1 MNTQLLPELLLSEL
15 KSGEKDL
22 LQTLVLLE
30 EYIFQN
36 EAESSLEH
44 KTHKEK
50 EDQTNSETQAYQSL
64 DTLEAI
70 IEQCQAVISEIE
82 SPLEK
87 SEALLNEL
95 FYQHL
100 FIDKH
105 KSTWPLS
112 AFKVATGL
120 NQRQMAPMVKAALVS
135 EIINACGFSCDL
147 VFVPNKVM
155 VRLCCNDDYAIVFDA
170 VTGESLDWH
179 ELDSCLGELEGDPSQ
194 QSLSTMDRSAI
205 LIEHLSTLKNTLIR
219 EQVFDK
225 ALLCVDVLLSLNPD
239 DPLQR
244 RDRGFL
250 LHQLD
255 CFKVAVDDYRY
266 FVEQCPKDPA
276 AQLLKIQL
284 ENITISE
291 PTFH

>member
-1 MNTQLLPELLLSEL
+1 MNTLLLSEL
-15 KSGEKDL
+15 QSEEKDL

-30 EYIFQN
+30 EHIFQTYGVGQQI
-36 EAESSLEH
+36 EVTEPSLDSLE
-44 KTHKEK
+44 T
-50 EDQTNSETQAYQSL
+50 
-64 DTLEAI
+64 I
-70 IEQCQAVISEIE
+70 IEQCHAVIAEIE
-82 SPLEK
+82 SPLEQA
-87 SEALLNEL
+87 EVLLNEL
-95 FYQHL
+95 FFQHL
-100 FIDKH
+100 FIDRH
-105 KSTWPLS
+105 KSNWPLNS
-112 AFKVATGL
+112 FKVALSL
-120 NQRQMAPMVKAALVS
+120 NQRLMSPIIKAALVC
-135 EIINACGFSCDL
+135 EIVNACGFNTDL

-155 VRLCCNDDYAIVFDA
+155 IRLCCDEQYAIVFDP

-179 ELDSCLGELEGDPSQ
+179 ELDLRLDELDGDPSQ
-194 QSLSTMDRSAI
+194 HELTSMNRQAI
-205 LIEHLSTLKNTLIR
+205 LVEYLSSLKNVLIR
-219 EQVFDK
+219 EQTFDK
-225 ALLCVDVLLSLNPD
+225 ALLCVDLLLSLNPD

-284 ENITISE
+284 DNITLSE

>member
-1 MNTQLLPELLLSEL
+1 MNTLLLAEL
-15 KSGEKDL
+15 KSEKKDL
-22 LQTLVLLE
+22 LETLVLLE
-30 EYIFQN
+30 EYIFHDASHQTMN
-36 EAESSLEH
+36 KDAAQSDHSLDSLE
-44 KTHKEK
+44 T
-50 EDQTNSETQAYQSL
+50 
-64 DTLEAI
+64 I

-87 SEALLNEL
+87 AEILLNEL
-95 FYQHL
+95 YYQHL

-105 KSTWPLS
+105 KSIWPIES
-112 AFKVATGL
+112 FKVASSL
-120 NQRQMAPMVKAALVS
+120 NQRLMSPMVKAVLVC
-135 EIINACGFSCDL
+135 EIINACGFVTDL
-147 VFVPNKVM
+147 VFVPTKVM
-155 VRLCCNDDYAIVFDA
+155 VRLCCDEQHAIIFDA

-179 ELDSCLGELEGDPSQ
+179 ELDLRLDDLEGDPSQ
-194 QSLSTMDRSAI
+194 HEIATMNRQAI
-205 LIEHLSTLKNTLIR
+205 LVEHLSVLKSALIR
-219 EQVFDK
+219 ELSFDK
-225 ALLCVDVLLSLNPD
+225 ALLCVDLLLSLNPD

-284 ENITISE
+284 DNITLTE

>member
-1 MNTQLLPELLLSEL
+1 MNSLLLSEL
-15 KSGEKDL
+15 KSEEKDL

-30 EYIFQN
+30 EYIFQDVPVVS
-36 EAESSLEH
+36 EANIE
-44 KTHKEK
+44 
-50 EDQTNSETQAYQSL
+50 QSL
-64 DTLEAI
+64 DCLEMI

-82 SPLEK
+82 SPLEQA
-87 SEALLNEL
+87 EVLLNEL
-95 FYQHL
+95 YYQHM
-100 FIDKH
+100 FIDIH
-105 KSTWPLS
+105 NNTWPIS
-112 AFKVATGL
+112 AFKVADSL
-120 NQRQMAPMVKAALVS
+120 SQRLMSPMVKAVIVS
-135 EIINACGFSCDL
+135 EIINACGFETDL

-155 VRLCCNDDYAIVFDA
+155 VRICCNDQYAIVFDA

-179 ELDSCLGELEGDPSQ
+179 ELDLRLDDLDGDPS
-194 QSLSTMDRSAI
+194 LHELETMERQAI
-205 LIEHLSTLKNTLIR
+205 LVEHLSLLKSALIR
-219 EQVFDK
+219 EQAFDK

-239 DPLQR
+239 DPMQR

-284 ENITISE
+284 DNITLSD

>member
-1 MNTQLLPELLLSEL
+1 MNTLLLAEL
-15 KSGEKDL
+15 KSDEKDL
-22 LQTLVLLE
+22 LETFVLLE
-30 EYIFQN
+30 EYVFQ
-36 EAESSLEH
+36 EIASDPI
-44 KTHKEK
+44 KQKAAQV
-50 EDQTNSETQAYQSL
+50 DQSL
-64 DTLEAI
+64 DSLETI

-82 SPLEK
+82 SPLEQA
-87 SEALLNEL
+87 EILLNEL
-95 FYQHL
+95 YFQHL

-105 KSTWPLS
+105 KSVWPLDS
-112 AFKVATGL
+112 FKVAASL
-120 NQRQMAPMVKAALVS
+120 NQRLMSPMVKAVLVC
-135 EIINACGFSCDL
+135 EIINACGFVTDL
-147 VFVPNKVM
+147 VFVPTKVM
-155 VRLCCNDDYAIVFDA
+155 VRLCCDEQHAIIFDA

-179 ELDSCLGELEGDPSQ
+179 ELDLRLDELDGDPSQ
-194 QSLSTMDRSAI
+194 HEIASMNRQAI
-205 LIEHLSTLKNTLIR
+205 LIEHLTALKNALIR
-219 EQVFDK
+219 DLAFDK
-225 ALLCVDVLLSLNPD
+225 ALLCVDLLLSLNPD

-284 ENITISE
+284 ENITLTE

>member
-1 MNTQLLPELLLSEL
+1 MNTLLLSEL
-15 KSGEKDL
+15 QSEEKDL

-30 EYIFQN
+30 AHVFQTYDVGQQIAST
-36 EAESSLEH
+36 EPSLASLEI
-44 KTHKEK
+44 
-50 EDQTNSETQAYQSL
+50 
-64 DTLEAI
+64 I
-70 IEQCQAVISEIE
+70 IEQCQAVIAEIE
-82 SPLEK
+82 SPLEQA
-87 SEALLNEL
+87 ELLLNEL
-95 FYQHL
+95 YFQHL
-100 FIDKH
+100 FIDNY
-105 KSTWPLS
+105 KSHWPINS
-112 AFKVATGL
+112 FQVAVSL
-120 NQRQMAPMVKAALVS
+120 NQRLMSPIVKAALVC
-135 EIINACGFSCDL
+135 EIINACGFNTDL

-155 VRLCCNDDYAIVFDA
+155 IRLCCDEQYAIVFDP

-179 ELDSCLGELEGDPSQ
+179 ELDIRFDELEGDPSQ
-194 QSLSTMDRSAI
+194 DELTSMNRQAI
-205 LIEHLSTLKNTLIR
+205 LVEYLSALKHVLIR

-225 ALLCVDVLLSLNPD
+225 ALLCVDVLLSLTPD

-284 ENITISE
+284 DKITLNE